1 MIRKDKASTDR
12 ASIRQYFQNA
22 GLSGRAKAVM
32 EACYGWERFY
42 DEASKLADELI
53 MAHPLKTRLIAEAR
67 IKTDTIDSEILARLL
82 RANLIP
88 EAYAPDSETR
98 DKKNLLRYRSSLAAM
113 KVRIKNI
120 IHSVLTRNHI
130 EEHGFTSLS
139 DKFGKQGMAYLR
151 AVTLKDNDTDILN
164 DYLDLWEET
173 EKRLKKQRNG
183 LCALLQSIPGIGPIL
198 AVTIRYEIDDIER
211 FMSAGKLCSSAG
223 LVPSTYSSGNRT
235 YQGKIAARE

>member
-1 MIRKDKASTDR
+1 
-12 ASIRQYFQNA
+12 
-22 GLSGRAKAVM
+22 
-32 EACYGWERFY
+32 
-42 DEASKLADELI
+42 

-67 IKTDTIDSEILARLL
+67 IKTDTIDSEILAHLL

-98 DKKNLLRYRSSLAAM
+98 DKKNLLRYRSSLVAM

-173 EKRLKKQRNG
+173 EKKIKEAEKRIRTVCREDKI
-183 LCALLQSIPGIGPIL
+183 CALLQSIPGIGPIL

-211 FMSAGKLCSSAG
+211 FMSAGKLCSYAG

-235 YQGKIAARE
+235 YWGKIAARE

>member
-1 MIRKDKASTDR
+1 MKHRRINHGASFEDQTDSRGADKDGYDR
-12 ASIRQYFQNA
+12 FRDPGTFAA
-22 GLSGRAKAVM
+22 G
-32 EACYGWERFY
+32 EFN
-42 DEASKLADELI
+42 
-53 MAHPLKTRLIAEAR
+53 T
-67 IKTDTIDSEILARLL
+67 
-82 RANLIP
+82 

-113 KVRIKNI
+113 KVRIKNS

-173 EKRLKKQRNG
+173 EKKIKEAEKRIRAVCREDKI
-183 LCALLQSIPGIGPIL
+183 CALLQSIPGIGPIL

-235 YQGKIAARE
+235 YRGKIAARE

>member
-1 MIRKDKASTDR
+1 
-12 ASIRQYFQNA
+12 
-22 GLSGRAKAVM
+22 
-32 EACYGWERFY
+32 
-42 DEASKLADELI
+42 

-67 IKTDTIDSEILARLL
+67 IKTDTIDSEILAHLL

-98 DKKNLLRYRSSLAAM
+98 DKKNLLRYRSSLVAM

-173 EKRLKKQRNG
+173 EKRLKKQRSG
-183 LCALLQSIPGIGPIL
+183 YGRFAVRTRYALFCR
-198 AVTIRYEIDDIER
+198 A
-211 FMSAGKLCSSAG
+211 
-223 LVPSTYSSGNRT
+223 
-235 YQGKIAARE
+235 YQGLALYLPLPSDMR